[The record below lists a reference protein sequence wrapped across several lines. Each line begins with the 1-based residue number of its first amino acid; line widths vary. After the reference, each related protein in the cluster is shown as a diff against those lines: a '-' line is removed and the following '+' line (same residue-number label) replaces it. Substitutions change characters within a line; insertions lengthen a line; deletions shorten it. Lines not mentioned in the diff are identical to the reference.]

1 MKGPLQFFPSHA
13 LRKIFLYSAAAMLA
27 VIFLIPF
34 YWTVVGSFKEAP
46 LKGGLMPE
54 DLTLEKY
61 PEAVE
66 RGVLTWFLNSMI
78 ICVVITACQVL
89 FGSMAGYAFAKKK
102 FYGQNKLFKFFL
114 SLMMVPFPAV
124 MLAQWKFITWMG
136 KATGLPIGYDSHMGV
151 IWPCMA
157 SIFAVFMMRQYFTM
171 VPDDL
176 VRAARVDGCSE
187 FKILTKV
194 MLPVAKPAMLTL
206 ALFTFQFHWGNYLWQ
221 FMMLTSPEMLT
232 LPVGQANVQFSPSP
246 DMGVLLAMSTIAILP
261 LLIFFIFMQRYFIEG
276 ATSGAVVG

>member
-1 MKGPLQFFPSHA
+1 
-13 LRKIFLYSAAAMLA
+13 
-27 VIFLIPF
+27 
-34 YWTVVGSFKEAP
+34 
-46 LKGGLMPE
+46 
-54 DLTLEKY
+54 
-61 PEAVE
+61 
-66 RGVLTWFLNSMI
+66 
-78 ICVVITACQVL
+78 
-89 FGSMAGYAFAKKK
+89 
-102 FYGQNKLFKFFL
+102 
-114 SLMMVPFPAV
+114 
-124 MLAQWKFITWMG
+124 MG